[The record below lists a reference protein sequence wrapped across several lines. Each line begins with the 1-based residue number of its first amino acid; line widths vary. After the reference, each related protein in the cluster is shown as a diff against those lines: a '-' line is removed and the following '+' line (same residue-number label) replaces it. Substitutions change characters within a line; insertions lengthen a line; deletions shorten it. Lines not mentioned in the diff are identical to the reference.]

1 MLEPELAASGVEDGE
16 SGDHGGED
24 AREQRRDFQDGA
36 PGEAVLAA
44 QTLGGGPQ
52 GERRHGQHARV
63 LEQRVQAQGAGRQQH
78 RRYAS
83 QIEQVPLPGDAQRH
97 LVLDRDPIQVAGP
110 GKVLLAEDRRVHD
123 VEEDEQDA
131 VDEHPFPPEPQRP
144 GEGNAAEESE
154 EERRVAHRR
163 QQAAAVRDH
172 EDEEDEDVRLPQ
184 ADGVG
189 AQQRPDEQHRRAR
202 RPDHR
207 GEHGSDGDQHGVEA
221 GSAGERAPD
230 DDPSGDDEERSEQDD
245 EGHVLA
251 GSMRHRRGVES
262 GRPDRHRYAEQGAE
276 DRFVDVGLPELP
288 GRQRENGDA
297 EEHGSEGDDAPERK
311 QVTQQRSVWDRRHE
325 SVHWAN
331 LRGAFAAVHDPFAER
346 RDRPHPRSWTLGPAS
361 QQLQRFSY

>member
-1 MLEPELAASGVEDGE
+1 M
-16 SGDHGGED
+16 
-24 AREQRRDFQDGA
+24 
-36 PGEAVLAA
+36 
-44 QTLGGGPQ
+44 
-52 GERRHGQHARV
+52 
-63 LEQRVQAQGAGRQQH
+63 QAQGAGRQQH

-83 QIEQVPLPGDAQRH
+83 QIEQVSLPGDAQGN
-97 LVLDRDPIQVAGP
+97 LVLDCDPIQVAGP

-144 GEGNAAEESE
+144 GEGDAAEEAE

-221 GSAGERAPD
+221 WSSGEGAPD
-230 DDPSGDDEERSEQDD
+230 DDPSGDDEEGSEQDD

-251 GSMRHRRGVES
+251 GGMHHCRGVER
-262 GRPDRHRYAEQGAE
+262 GRPDRHGHAEHGAE
-276 DRFVDVGLPELP
+276 DRLVEVGLPELP
-288 GRQRENGDA
+288 GRQRQHRDA
-297 EEHGSEGDDAPERK
+297 NEHGSERDHAPERK
-311 QVTQQRSVWDRRHE
+311 EGPEVRCVGGRCQE
-325 SVHWAN
+325 
-331 LRGAFAAVHDPFAER
+331 AVHGGKPR
-346 RDRPHPRSWTLGPAS
+346 RRFRCSP